1 MSFQQGLSGLNAASQ
16 NLDVIGNNVANSSTV
31 GFKSSVAE
39 FADVYAASMNGAG
52 SNSVGIG
59 TSVSSVAQQFSQGSI
74 TTTSN
79 PLDVAING
87 SGFFVLSNN
96 GTTTYSR
103 NGQFSL
109 DKNGFLVNSSGQ
121 DVTGYPASASG
132 GVTTGT
138 PTNLQVSATDLTPA
152 ATANATANVN
162 LNAGSAVPAS
172 AFNMT
177 DSTTFQGSTSMSV
190 YDSLGDS
197 HTLSLYFAK
206 TASNAWNVYGANDGT
221 QIGAGPIGTVN
232 FLPSG
237 AIDPST
243 TTMPLALTLPV
254 ATGASPISMNLDLTG
269 STQFGSAFSA
279 NSLTQDG
286 FAAGQ
291 LTGYSIAK
299 DGTITGNYSNGQT
312 RAQGQIALA
321 NFTNPQG
328 LQNLGNNQWTQTS
341 ASGAP
346 VTGAP
351 GSGSLGNLQSGA
363 VEESNVDLTAELVN
377 MITAQ
382 RAYQANAQTIK
393 TEDQV
398 MQTLVSLR

>member
-1 MSFQQGLSGLNAASQ
+1 MPRPK
-16 NLDVIGNNVANSSTV
+16 NLDVIGNNVANASTV
-31 GFKSSVAE
+31 GFKSSTAQ
-39 FADVYAASMNGAG
+39 FADVYAASMSGGG
-52 SNSVGIG
+52 SANSVGIG
-59 TSVSSVAQQFSQGSI
+59 TSVSSVAQQFSQGTI
-74 TTTSN
+74 TTTNN

-87 SGFFVLSNN
+87 NGFFVLSDN

-109 DKNGFLVNSSGQ
+109 NNQGYLVNSAGAN
-121 DVTGYPASASG
+121 VTGFPASASG

-138 PTNLQVSATDLTPA
+138 PVNLQVSSADLPPTATST
-152 ATANATANVN
+152 ATANVN
-162 LNAGSAVPAS
+162 LDSASTVSAS
-172 AFNMT
+172 PFNMA
-177 DSTTFQGSTSMSV
+177 DSTTYQGSTSMSV

-197 HTLSLYFAK
+197 HTLSLYFVK

-237 AIDPST
+237 AINPAT

-254 ATGASPISMNLDLTG
+254 TTGASPISMNLDLTG

-279 NSLTQDG
+279 NSLTQNG
-286 FAAGQ
+286 YAAGS
-291 LTGYSIAK
+291 LTNFSVGA

-321 NFTNPQG
+321 TFVNSQG
-328 LQNLGNNQWTQTS
+328 LLNLGNNQWAQTA

-346 VTGAP
+346 VNGAP
-351 GSGSLGNLQSGA
+351 GSGTLGPLQSGA

-382 RAYQANAQTIK
+382 RDYQANAQTIK